1 MVSNAGRSSGLTK
14 GHNKMAKTE
23 DSSYPRQ
30 APPAFS
36 LAGDQDR
43 LLFARPGKRL
53 ARWTRPLL
61 AALLVAGVLAAA
73 WPY

>member
-1 MVSNAGRSSGLTK
+1 MGR
-14 GHNKMAKTE
+14 TE

-36 LAGDQDR
+36 LAEDPDR
-43 LLFARPGKRL
+43 LLFARPGRRL
-53 ARWTRPLL
+53 ARWTLPLL
-61 AALLVAGVLAAA
+61 AALLIAGVLAAA

>member
-1 MVSNAGRSSGLTK
+1 MGR
-14 GHNKMAKTE
+14 TE

-36 LAGDQDR
+36 LAGDPDR
-43 LLFARPGKRL
+43 LLFARPGRRF

-61 AALLVAGVLAAA
+61 AALLLAGVVVAV